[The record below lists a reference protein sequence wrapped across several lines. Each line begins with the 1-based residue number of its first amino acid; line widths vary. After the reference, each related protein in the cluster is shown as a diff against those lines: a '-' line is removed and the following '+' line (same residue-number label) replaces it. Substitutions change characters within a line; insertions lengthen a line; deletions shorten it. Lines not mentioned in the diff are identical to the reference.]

1 MCDED
6 TVIESEDYL
15 AHKSN
20 LEANIGR
27 RDFNRLAVG
36 AAAIMM
42 LPPVANAL
50 DVVGS
55 DVTVKT
61 PDGDSDCYFVHPAKG
76 KHPGVIIWPDILG
89 LRPAFRMMGER
100 LAKSGYSVLVVNP
113 YYRSAR
119 SPVIEQG
126 ASFQD
131 TETRNKVMPYY
142 RALSAETNVTDAK
155 AYVSYLDNQKSVDVK
170 RKIGTTGYCM
180 GGPMVMRTAAAIPNR
195 IGAGGSFHGGGL
207 VTAEADSPHLLI
219 KNMQADLLIAVA
231 ANDDERAPND
241 KEVLRETFAEAGL
254 KAEIEV
260 YTGAMHGWCPPD
272 SRVYHEKQ
280 AEHAWA
286 RLLHTFDR
294 ALG

>member
-6 TVIESEDYL
+6 TVIESNSYL
-15 AHKSN
+15 AQESKM
-20 LEANIGR
+20 GR
-27 RDFNRLAVG
+27 RDFNKLAVG
-36 AAAIMM
+36 AAAILM

-50 DVVGS
+50 EVVGH
-55 DVTVKT
+55 DVMVNT
-61 PDGDSDCYFVHPAKG
+61 PDGDADCYFVHPAKG

-89 LRPAFRMMGER
+89 LRPAFRLMGER

-119 SPVIEQG
+119 SPVIEPG

-131 TETRNKVMPYY
+131 AKTRNRVMPYY

-155 AYVSYLDNQKSVDVK
+155 AYVAYLDAQNAVDVK

-180 GGPMVMRTAAAIPNR
+180 GGPMVMRTAAALPER
-195 IGAGGSFHGGGL
+195 IGAGGSFHGSGL
-207 VTAEADSPHLLI
+207 VTNDAASPHLLI
-219 KNMQADLLIAVA
+219 KNMQADLLIAIA

-241 KEVLRETFAEAGL
+241 KEVLRKIVAKYGL

-260 YTGAMHGWCPPD
+260 YEGAMHGWCPPD

-280 AEHAWA
+280 AEQAWV
-286 RLLHTFDR
+286 RLLHTFEN

>member
-6 TVIESEDYL
+6 TVIEGNSYL
-15 AHKSN
+15 AQETKM
-20 LEANIGR
+20 GR
-27 RDFNRLAVG
+27 RDFNKLAVG
-36 AAAIMM
+36 AAAILM

-50 DVVGS
+50 EVVGH
-55 DVTVKT
+55 DVMVNT
-61 PDGDSDCYFVHPAKG
+61 PDGDADCYFVHPAKG

-89 LRPAFRMMGER
+89 LRPAFRLMGER
-100 LAKSGYSVLVVNP
+100 LAKSGYAVLVVNP

-119 SPVIEQG
+119 SPVIEPG

-131 TETRNKVMPYY
+131 AETRNMVMPYY
-142 RALSAETNVTDAK
+142 SALSAETNVTDAK
-155 AYVSYLDNQKSVDVK
+155 AYVSYLDAQNSVDVK

-180 GGPMVMRTAAAIPNR
+180 GGPMVMRTAAAIPER
-195 IGAGGSFHGGGL
+195 IGVGGSFHGSGL
-207 VTAEADSPHLLI
+207 VTNDAASPHLLI
-219 KNMQADLLIAVA
+219 KNMQADLLIAIA

-241 KEVLRETFAEAGL
+241 KEVLRKIVAKYGL

-260 YTGAMHGWCPPD
+260 YEGAMHGWCPPD

-280 AEHAWA
+280 AEQAWA
-286 RLLHTFDR
+286 RLLHIFEN

>member
-6 TVIESEDYL
+6 TVIEGNSYL
-15 AHKSN
+15 AQETKM
-20 LEANIGR
+20 GR
-27 RDFNRLAVG
+27 RDFNKLAVG
-36 AAAIMM
+36 AAAILM

-50 DVVGS
+50 EVVGH
-55 DVTVKT
+55 DVMVNT
-61 PDGDSDCYFVHPAKG
+61 PDGDADCYFVHPAKG

-89 LRPAFRMMGER
+89 LRPAFRLMGER

-119 SPVIEQG
+119 SPVIEPG

-131 TETRNKVMPYY
+131 AETRNTVMPYY

-155 AYVSYLDNQKSVDVK
+155 AYVSYLDAQNSVDVK

-180 GGPMVMRTAAAIPNR
+180 GGPMVMRTAAAIPER
-195 IGAGGSFHGGGL
+195 IGVGGSFHGSGL
-207 VTAEADSPHLLI
+207 VTNDAASPHLLI
-219 KNMQADLLIAVA
+219 KNMQADLLIAIA

-241 KEVLRETFAEAGL
+241 KEVLRKIVAKYGL

-260 YTGAMHGWCPPD
+260 YEGAMHGWCPPD

-280 AEHAWA
+280 AEQAWA
-286 RLLHTFDR
+286 RLLHIFEN

>member
-6 TVIESEDYL
+6 TVIEGNSYL
-15 AHKSN
+15 AQESKM
-20 LEANIGR
+20 GR
-27 RDFNRLAVG
+27 RDFNKLAVG
-36 AAAIMM
+36 AAAILM

-50 DVVGS
+50 EVVGH
-55 DVTVKT
+55 DVMVNT
-61 PDGDSDCYFVHPAKG
+61 PDGDADCYFVHPAKG

-89 LRPAFRMMGER
+89 LRPAFRLMGER

-119 SPVIEQG
+119 SPVIEPG

-131 TETRNKVMPYY
+131 AETRNMVMPYY
-142 RALSAETNVTDAK
+142 SALSAETNVTDAK
-155 AYVSYLDNQKSVDVK
+155 AYVSYLDAQNSVDVK

-180 GGPMVMRTAAAIPNR
+180 GGPMVMRTAAAIPER

-207 VTAEADSPHLLI
+207 VTNDAASPHLLI

-231 ANDDERAPND
+231 ANDDARAPND
-241 KEVLRETFAEAGL
+241 KEVRRKTVAKYGL

-260 YTGAMHGWCPPD
+260 YEGAMHGWCPPD

-280 AEHAWA
+280 AEQAWA
-286 RLLHTFDR
+286 RLLHIFEN

>member
-6 TVIESEDYL
+6 TVTESEDYL
-15 AHKSN
+15 ARNSGM
-20 LEANIGR
+20 GR
-27 RDFNRLAVG
+27 RDFNKMAIG
-36 AAAIMM
+36 AAAFMM

-55 DVTVKT
+55 DVMVNT
-61 PDGDSDCYFVHPAKG
+61 PDGTSDCYYVHPAKG

-119 SPVIEQG
+119 SPVIEPG

-131 TETRNKVMPYY
+131 AETRNKVMPYY

-155 AYVSYLDNQKSVDVK
+155 AYVAYLDQQKAVDVK

-180 GGPMVMRTAAAIPNR
+180 GGPMVMRTAAAIPER
-195 IGAGGSFHGGGL
+195 IGAVGSFHGGGL
-207 VTAEADSPHLLI
+207 VTDQPDSPHLLI
-219 KNMQADLLIAVA
+219 KHMKADLLIAVA

-241 KEVLRETFAEAGL
+241 KEVLRKTFADAGL
-254 KAEIEV
+254 KAEVEV
-260 YTGAMHGWCPPD
+260 YKGAMHGWCPPD
-272 SRVYHEKQ
+272 SRVYHEQQ
-280 AEHAWA
+280 AEHAWS
-286 RLLHTFDR
+286 RLLVTFDR

>member
-6 TVIESEDYL
+6 TVIESNSYL
-15 AHKSN
+15 AQESKM
-20 LEANIGR
+20 GR
-27 RDFNRLAVG
+27 RDFNKLAVG
-36 AAAIMM
+36 AAAILM

-50 DVVGS
+50 EVAGHDVV
-55 DVTVKT
+55 VNT
-61 PDGDSDCYFVHPAKG
+61 PDGDADCYFVHPAKG
-76 KHPGVIIWPDILG
+76 KYPGVIIWPDILG
-89 LRPAFRMMGER
+89 LRPAFRLMGER
-100 LAKSGYSVLVVNP
+100 LAKSGYAVLVVNP

-119 SPVIEQG
+119 SPVIEPG

-131 TETRNKVMPYY
+131 AKTRNRVMPYY

-155 AYVSYLDNQKSVDVK
+155 AYVSYLDAQNSVDVK

-180 GGPMVMRTAAAIPNR
+180 GGPMVMRTAAAIPER
-195 IGAGGSFHGGGL
+195 IGVGGSFHGSGL
-207 VTAEADSPHLLI
+207 VTNDAASPHLLI
-219 KNMQADLLIAVA
+219 KNMQADLLIAIA

-241 KEVLRETFAEAGL
+241 KEVLRKIVAKYGL

-260 YTGAMHGWCPPD
+260 YEGAMHGWCPPD

-280 AEHAWA
+280 AEQAWA
-286 RLLHTFDR
+286 RLLHIFEN

>member
-6 TVIESEDYL
+6 TVIESNSYL
-15 AHKSN
+15 AQETKM
-20 LEANIGR
+20 GR
-27 RDFNRLAVG
+27 RDFNKLAVG
-36 AAAIMM
+36 AAAILM

-50 DVVGS
+50 EVVGH
-55 DVTVKT
+55 DVMVNT
-61 PDGDSDCYFVHPAKG
+61 PDGDADCYFVHPAKG

-89 LRPAFRMMGER
+89 LRPAFRLMGER

-119 SPVIEQG
+119 SPVIEPG

-131 TETRNKVMPYY
+131 AETRNRVMPYY

-155 AYVSYLDNQKSVDVK
+155 AYVAYLDAQNAVDVK

-180 GGPMVMRTAAAIPNR
+180 GGPMVMRTAAAIPER

-207 VTAEADSPHLLI
+207 VTNDAASPHLLI

-241 KEVLRETFAEAGL
+241 KEVLRKTAAKYGL

-260 YTGAMHGWCPPD
+260 YEGAMHGWCPPD

-280 AEHAWA
+280 AEQAWA
-286 RLLHTFDR
+286 RLLHTFEN

>member
-6 TVIESEDYL
+6 TVIESNSYL
-15 AHKSN
+15 AQESKM
-20 LEANIGR
+20 GR
-27 RDFNRLAVG
+27 RDFNKLAVG
-36 AAAIMM
+36 AAAILM

-50 DVVGS
+50 EVVGH
-55 DVTVKT
+55 DVMVNT
-61 PDGDSDCYFVHPAKG
+61 PDGDADCYFVHPAKG

-89 LRPAFRMMGER
+89 LRPAFRLMGER

-119 SPVIEQG
+119 SPVIEPG

-131 TETRNKVMPYY
+131 AETRNMVMPYY
-142 RALSAETNVTDAK
+142 SALSAETNVTDAK
-155 AYVSYLDNQKSVDVK
+155 AYVSYLDAQNSVDVK

-180 GGPMVMRTAAAIPNR
+180 GGPMVMRTAAAIPER
-195 IGAGGSFHGGGL
+195 IGVGGSFHGSGL
-207 VTAEADSPHLLI
+207 VTNDAASPHLLI
-219 KNMQADLLIAVA
+219 KNMQADLLIAIA

-241 KEVLRETFAEAGL
+241 KEVLRKIVAKYGL

-260 YTGAMHGWCPPD
+260 YEGAMHGWCPPD

-280 AEHAWA
+280 AEQAWA
-286 RLLHTFDR
+286 RLLHIFEN

>member
-6 TVIESEDYL
+6 TVIESKSYL
-15 AHKSN
+15 AQESKM
-20 LEANIGR
+20 GR
-27 RDFNRLAVG
+27 RDFNKLALG
-36 AAAIMM
+36 AAAILM

-50 DVVGS
+50 EVAGHDVV
-55 DVTVKT
+55 VNT
-61 PDGDSDCYFVHPAKG
+61 PDGDADCYFVHPAKG
-76 KHPGVIIWPDILG
+76 KYPGVIIWPDILG
-89 LRPAFRMMGER
+89 LRPAFRLMGER
-100 LAKSGYSVLVVNP
+100 LAKSGYAVLVVNP

-119 SPVIEQG
+119 SPVIEPG

-131 TETRNKVMPYY
+131 AKTRNRVMPYY

-155 AYVSYLDNQKSVDVK
+155 AYVAYLDAQNAVDVK

-180 GGPMVMRTAAAIPNR
+180 GGPMVMRTAAAIPER

-207 VTAEADSPHLLI
+207 VTNDAASPHLLI

-241 KEVLRETFAEAGL
+241 KEVLRETVAKYGL

-260 YTGAMHGWCPPD
+260 YKGAMHGWCPPD

-280 AEHAWA
+280 AEQAWA
-286 RLLHTFDR
+286 RLLHTFEN

>member
-6 TVIESEDYL
+6 TVIESNIYL
-15 AHKSN
+15 AQESKM
-20 LEANIGR
+20 GR
-27 RDFNRLAVG
+27 RDFNKLALG
-36 AAAIMM
+36 AAAILM

-50 DVVGS
+50 EVAGHDVV
-55 DVTVKT
+55 VNT
-61 PDGDSDCYFVHPAKG
+61 PDGDADCYFVHPAKG
-76 KHPGVIIWPDILG
+76 KYPGVIIWPDILG
-89 LRPAFRMMGER
+89 LRPAFRLMGER
-100 LAKSGYSVLVVNP
+100 LAKSGYAVLVVNP

-119 SPVIEQG
+119 SPVIELG

-131 TETRNKVMPYY
+131 AKTRNRVMPYY

-155 AYVSYLDNQKSVDVK
+155 AYVAYLDAQSAVDVK

-180 GGPMVMRTAAAIPNR
+180 GGPMVMRTAAAIPER

-207 VTAEADSPHLLI
+207 VTNYAASPHLLI

-241 KEVLRETFAEAGL
+241 KEVLRATVAKYGL

-260 YTGAMHGWCPPD
+260 YKGAMHGWCPPD

-280 AEHAWA
+280 AEQAWV
-286 RLLHTFDR
+286 RLLHTFEN

>member
-6 TVIESEDYL
+6 TVIESNSYL
-15 AHKSN
+15 AQGTKM
-20 LEANIGR
+20 GR
-27 RDFNRLAVG
+27 RDFNKLAVG
-36 AAAIMM
+36 AAAILM

-50 DVVGS
+50 EVVGH
-55 DVTVKT
+55 DVMVNT
-61 PDGDSDCYFVHPAKG
+61 PDGDADCYFVHPAKG

-89 LRPAFRMMGER
+89 LRPAFRLMGER

-119 SPVIEQG
+119 SPVIEPG

-131 TETRNKVMPYY
+131 AETRNMVMPYY
-142 RALSAETNVTDAK
+142 SALSAETNVTDAK
-155 AYVSYLDNQKSVDVK
+155 AYVSYLDAQNSVDVK

-180 GGPMVMRTAAAIPNR
+180 GGPMVMRTAAAIPER

-207 VTAEADSPHLLI
+207 VTNDAASPHLLI
-219 KNMQADLLIAVA
+219 KNMQADLLIAIA

-241 KEVLRETFAEAGL
+241 KEVLRKIVAKYGL

-260 YTGAMHGWCPPD
+260 YEGAMHGWCPPD

-280 AEHAWA
+280 AEQAWA
-286 RLLHTFDR
+286 RLLHIFEN

>member
-6 TVIESEDYL
+6 TVVESEDYL
-15 AHKSN
+15 AQK
-20 LEANIGR
+20 AKMGR

-36 AAAIMM
+36 TAAMLM

-55 DVTVKT
+55 DVMVKT
-61 PDGDSDCYFVHPAKG
+61 PDGNSDCYFVHPVKG

-89 LRPAFRMMGER
+89 LRPAFKMMGER

-113 YYRSAR
+113 YYRNAK
-119 SPVIEQG
+119 SPVIEPG

-131 TETRNKVMPYY
+131 AETRNTVMPYY
-142 RALSAETNVTDAK
+142 RALTAETNVTDAK
-155 AYVSYLDNQKSVDVK
+155 AYVSYLDAQKSVDVK

-180 GGPMVMRTAAAIPNR
+180 GGPMVMRTAAAIPER

-207 VTAEADSPHLLI
+207 VTDDAGSPHLLI
-219 KNMQADLLIAVA
+219 KQMKADMLIAVA
-231 ANDDERAPND
+231 ENDDERAPDD
-241 KEVLRETFAEAGL
+241 KEVLRKTFAEAGL

-260 YTGAMHGWCPPD
+260 YEGAMHGWCPPD

-280 AEHAWA
+280 AERAWA
-286 RLLHTFDR
+286 RLLHTFEG

>member
-6 TVIESEDYL
+6 TVIESNSYL
-15 AHKSN
+15 AQESKM
-20 LEANIGR
+20 GR
-27 RDFNRLAVG
+27 RDFNKLAVG
-36 AAAIMM
+36 AAAILM

-50 DVVGS
+50 EVAGHDVV
-55 DVTVKT
+55 VNT
-61 PDGDSDCYFVHPAKG
+61 PDGDADCYFVHPAKG
-76 KHPGVIIWPDILG
+76 KYPGVIIWPDILG
-89 LRPAFRMMGER
+89 LRPAFRLMGER
-100 LAKSGYSVLVVNP
+100 LAKSGYAVLVVNP

-119 SPVIEQG
+119 SPVIELG

-131 TETRNKVMPYY
+131 AKTRNRVMPYY

-155 AYVSYLDNQKSVDVK
+155 AYVAYLDAQSAVDVK

-180 GGPMVMRTAAAIPNR
+180 GGPMVMRTAAAIPER

-207 VTAEADSPHLLI
+207 VTNDAASPHLLI

-241 KEVLRETFAEAGL
+241 KEVLRATVAKYGL

-260 YTGAMHGWCPPD
+260 YKGAMHGWCPPD

-280 AEHAWA
+280 AEQAWV
-286 RLLHTFDR
+286 RLLHTFEN

>member
-1 MCDED
+1 MCHED
-6 TVIESEDYL
+6 TVIESNIYL
-15 AHKSN
+15 AQESKM
-20 LEANIGR
+20 GR
-27 RDFNRLAVG
+27 RDFNKLALG
-36 AAAIMM
+36 AAAILM

-50 DVVGS
+50 EVAGHDVV
-55 DVTVKT
+55 VNT
-61 PDGDSDCYFVHPAKG
+61 PDGDADCYFVHPAKG
-76 KHPGVIIWPDILG
+76 KYPGVIIWPDILG
-89 LRPAFRMMGER
+89 LRPAFRLMGER
-100 LAKSGYSVLVVNP
+100 LAKSGYAVLVVNP

-119 SPVIEQG
+119 SPVIELG

-131 TETRNKVMPYY
+131 AKTRNRVMPYY

-155 AYVSYLDNQKSVDVK
+155 AYVAYLDAQSAVDVK

-180 GGPMVMRTAAAIPNR
+180 GGPMVMRTAAAIPER

-207 VTAEADSPHLLI
+207 VTNDAASPHLLI

-241 KEVLRETFAEAGL
+241 KEVLRATVAKYGL

-260 YTGAMHGWCPPD
+260 YKGAMHGWCPPD

-280 AEHAWA
+280 AEQAWV
-286 RLLHTFDR
+286 RLLHTFEN

>member
-1 MCDED
+1 MMCDDD
-6 TVIESEDYL
+6 TVIESDNYL
-15 AHKSN
+15 AQETKM
-20 LEANIGR
+20 GR
-27 RDFNRLAVG
+27 RNFNKLAFGG
-36 AAAIMM
+36 AALLM

-50 DVVGS
+50 EVVGQH
-55 DVTVKT
+55 VMVNT
-61 PDGDSDCYFVHPAKG
+61 PDGNADCYFVHPAKG

-89 LRPAFRMMGER
+89 LRPAFRSMGER

-119 SPVIEQG
+119 SPVVAQG

-131 TETRNKVMPYY
+131 AETRNMVMPYY
-142 RALSAETNVTDAK
+142 RALSAETNVIDAK
-155 AYVSYLDNQKSVDVK
+155 AYVSYLDAQNSVDVK

-180 GGPMVMRTAAAIPNR
+180 GGPMVMRTAAAIPER

-207 VTAEADSPHLLI
+207 VTNDAASPHLLI

-231 ANDDERAPND
+231 ANDDARAPND
-241 KEVLRETFAEAGL
+241 KEVLRKTFAKYGL

-260 YTGAMHGWCPPD
+260 YKGAMHGWCPPD
-272 SRVYHEKQ
+272 SRVYNEKQ
-280 AEHAWA
+280 AELAWS
-286 RLLHTFDR
+286 RLLHTFEN

>member
-1 MCDED
+1 M
-6 TVIESEDYL
+6 
-15 AHKSN
+15 
-20 LEANIGR
+20 GR
-27 RDFNRLAVG
+27 RDFNKLAVG
-36 AAAIMM
+36 AAAILM

-50 DVVGS
+50 EVAGHDVV
-55 DVTVKT
+55 VNT
-61 PDGDSDCYFVHPAKG
+61 PDGDADCYFVHPAKG
-76 KHPGVIIWPDILG
+76 KYPGVIIWPDILG
-89 LRPAFRMMGER
+89 LRPAFRLMGER
-100 LAKSGYSVLVVNP
+100 LAKSGYAVLVVNP

-119 SPVIEQG
+119 SPVIEPG

-131 TETRNKVMPYY
+131 AKTRNRVMPYH

-155 AYVSYLDNQKSVDVK
+155 AYVAYLDAQNAVDVK

-180 GGPMVMRTAAAIPNR
+180 GGPMVMRTAAAIPER

-207 VTAEADSPHLLI
+207 VTNDAASPHLLI

-241 KEVLRETFAEAGL
+241 KEVLRKTAAKYGL

-260 YTGAMHGWCPPD
+260 YEGAMHGWCPPD

-280 AEHAWA
+280 AEQAWA
-286 RLLHTFDR
+286 RLLHTFEN

>member
-6 TVIESEDYL
+6 TVIESNSYL
-15 AHKSN
+15 AQESKM
-20 LEANIGR
+20 GR
-27 RDFNRLAVG
+27 RDFNKLAVG
-36 AAAIMM
+36 AAAILM

-50 DVVGS
+50 EVVGH
-55 DVTVKT
+55 DVMVNT
-61 PDGDSDCYFVHPAKG
+61 PDGDADCYFVHPAKG

-89 LRPAFRMMGER
+89 LRPAFRLMGER

-119 SPVIEQG
+119 SPVIEPG

-131 TETRNKVMPYY
+131 AETRNTVMPYY

-155 AYVSYLDNQKSVDVK
+155 AYVSYLDAQNSVDVK

-180 GGPMVMRTAAAIPNR
+180 GGPMVMRTAAAIPER
-195 IGAGGSFHGGGL
+195 IGVGGSFHGSGL
-207 VTAEADSPHLLI
+207 VTNDAASPHLLI
-219 KNMQADLLIAVA
+219 KNMQADLLIAIA

-241 KEVLRETFAEAGL
+241 KEVLRKIVAKYGL

-260 YTGAMHGWCPPD
+260 YEGAMHGWCPPD

-280 AEHAWA
+280 AEQAWA
-286 RLLHTFDR
+286 RLLHIFEN

>member
-6 TVIESEDYL
+6 TVIEGNSYL
-15 AHKSN
+15 AQETKM
-20 LEANIGR
+20 GR
-27 RDFNRLAVG
+27 RDFNKLAVG
-36 AAAIMM
+36 AAAILM

-50 DVVGS
+50 EVVGH
-55 DVTVKT
+55 DVMVNT
-61 PDGDSDCYFVHPAKG
+61 PDGDADCYFVHPAKG

-89 LRPAFRMMGER
+89 LRPAFRLMGER

-119 SPVIEQG
+119 SPVIEPG

-131 TETRNKVMPYY
+131 AETRNMVMPYY
-142 RALSAETNVTDAK
+142 SALSAETNVTDAK
-155 AYVSYLDNQKSVDVK
+155 AYVSYLDAQNSVDVK

-180 GGPMVMRTAAAIPNR
+180 GGPMVMRTAAAIPER

-207 VTAEADSPHLLI
+207 VTNDAASPHLLI

-231 ANDDERAPND
+231 ANDDARAPND
-241 KEVLRETFAEAGL
+241 KAVLRKTFAKYGL

-260 YTGAMHGWCPPD
+260 YEGAMHGWCPPD

-280 AEHAWA
+280 AEQAWA
-286 RLLHTFDR
+286 RLLHIFEN